1 MVTTS
6 KLVKPDLCFYET
18 MNLVD
23 KGNCTVIMYMK
34 LCWAR

>member
-23 KGNCTVIMYMK
+23 KGTVIMSMK